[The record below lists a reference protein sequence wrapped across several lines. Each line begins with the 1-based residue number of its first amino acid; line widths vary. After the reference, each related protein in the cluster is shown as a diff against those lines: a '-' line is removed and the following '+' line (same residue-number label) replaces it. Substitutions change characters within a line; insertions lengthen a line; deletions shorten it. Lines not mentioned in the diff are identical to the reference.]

1 MKNAWQ
7 RLKEAWENLPRST
20 KILLAALLLVGNV
33 ALWYVGL
40 YLPAQ
45 VAEAPAPA
53 PSTQVIEAPP
63 IPPLSSAE
71 GAKPEAQAPAQGEAQ
86 TPSPAAKEAQA
97 PPPAPVARAEP
108 PPPNPFIPL
117 VVEAPPPPP
126 APLPRPAPVPEGPPV
141 RVRIPTPAPQAAPAT
156 RPIPGTS
163 GALPAPKVL
172 SPALAAP
179 LPEAKERPPEVAVPT
194 ALVEAPLAP
203 LPGPEEEGRTA
214 TSAPAKEAP
223 APAPASPLS
232 RLVAEKGLRLSGTL
246 LGPVSVAILES
257 KEGYL
262 VVPAGS
268 PIPGTEAVVR
278 RVEEGSVTLALKEET
293 LNLSLVQDG
302 GDP

>member
-7 RLKEAWENLPRST
+7 RLKEAWANLPRST
-20 KILLAALLLVGNV
+20 KLLLAALLLVGGV

-45 VAEAPAPA
+45 VAEAPTPA

-63 IPPLSSAE
+63 IPPLASQE
-71 GAKPEAQAPAQGEAQ
+71 EAKPQAEAPAQE
-86 TPSPAAKEAQA
+86 EAQA

-108 PPPNPFIPL
+108 PPPNPFVPL
-117 VVEAPPPPP
+117 VVETPPPPP
-126 APLPRPAPVPEGPPV
+126 ASASRPTPVPEGPAV
-141 RVRIPTPAPQAAPAT
+141 RVQTPAPAPQAAPAT
-156 RPIPGTS
+156 QPIPGTS
-163 GALPAPKVL
+163 GALPAPKIL

-179 LPEAKERPPEVAVPT
+179 LPQARETPPKVAVPT
-194 ALVEAPLAP
+194 ALVEAPL
-203 LPGPEEEGRTA
+203 PGPEEKGAEK
-214 TSAPAKEAP
+214 APT
-223 APAPASPLS
+223 PASPLE

-293 LNLSLVQDG
+293 LNLSLVQAG
-302 GDP
+302 GGQ

>member
-7 RLKEAWENLPRST
+7 RLKEAWANLPRST
-20 KILLAALLLVGNV
+20 KLLLAALLLVGGV

-45 VAEAPAPA
+45 VAEAPTPA

-63 IPPLSSAE
+63 IPPLASQE
-71 GAKPEAQAPAQGEAQ
+71 EAKPQAEAPAQEEAQAPASSQE
-86 TPSPAAKEAQA
+86 EAQA

-108 PPPNPFIPL
+108 PPPNPFVPL
-117 VVEAPPPPP
+117 VVETPPPPP
-126 APLPRPAPVPEGPPV
+126 APASRPTPVPEGPAV
-141 RVRIPTPAPQAAPAT
+141 RVQTPAQAPQAAPAT

-163 GALPAPKVL
+163 GALPAPKIL
-172 SPALAAP
+172 SPALSAP
-179 LPEAKERPPEVAVPT
+179 LPQARETPPRVAVPT
-194 ALVEAPLAP
+194 ALVEAPL
-203 LPGPEEEGRTA
+203 PGPEEKGAEK
-214 TSAPAKEAP
+214 APT
-223 APAPASPLS
+223 PASPLE

-278 RVEEGSVTLALKEET
+278 QVEEGSVTLALKEET
-293 LNLSLVQDG
+293 LNLSLVQAG
-302 GDP
+302 GGQ

>member
-7 RLKEAWENLPRST
+7 RLKEAWANLPRST
-20 KILLAALLLVGNV
+20 KLLLAALLLVGGV

-45 VAEAPAPA
+45 VAEPPTPA

-63 IPPLSSAE
+63 IPPLASQE
-71 GAKPEAQAPAQGEAQ
+71 EAKPQAEAPAQEEAQAPASSQE
-86 TPSPAAKEAQA
+86 EAQA

-108 PPPNPFIPL
+108 PPPNPFVPL
-117 VVEAPPPPP
+117 VVETPPPPP
-126 APLPRPAPVPEGPPV
+126 ASASRPTPVPEGPAV
-141 RVRIPTPAPQAAPAT
+141 RVQTPAQAPQAAPAT

-163 GALPAPKVL
+163 GALPAPKIL
-172 SPALAAP
+172 SPALSAP
-179 LPEAKERPPEVAVPT
+179 LPQARETPPRVAVPT
-194 ALVEAPLAP
+194 ALVEAPL
-203 LPGPEEEGRTA
+203 PGPEEKGAEK
-214 TSAPAKEAP
+214 APT
-223 APAPASPLS
+223 PASPLE

-278 RVEEGSVTLALKEET
+278 QVEEGSVTLALKEET
-293 LNLSLVQDG
+293 LNLSLVQAG
-302 GDP
+302 GGQ

>member
-7 RLKEAWENLPRST
+7 RLKEAWANLPRST
-20 KILLAALLLVGNV
+20 KLLLAALLLVGGV

-45 VAEAPAPA
+45 VAEAPTPA

-63 IPPLSSAE
+63 IPPLASQE
-71 GAKPEAQAPAQGEAQ
+71 EAKPQAEAPAQEEAQAPASSQE
-86 TPSPAAKEAQA
+86 EAQA

-108 PPPNPFIPL
+108 PPPNPFVPL
-117 VVEAPPPPP
+117 VVETPPPPP
-126 APLPRPAPVPEGPPV
+126 ASASRPTPVPEGPAV
-141 RVRIPTPAPQAAPAT
+141 RVQPPAQAPQAAPAT

-163 GALPAPKVL
+163 GALPAPKIL
-172 SPALAAP
+172 SPALSAP
-179 LPEAKERPPEVAVPT
+179 LPQARETPPRVAVPT
-194 ALVEAPLAP
+194 ALVEAPL
-203 LPGPEEEGRTA
+203 PGPEEKGAEK
-214 TSAPAKEAP
+214 APT
-223 APAPASPLS
+223 PASPLE

-278 RVEEGSVTLALKEET
+278 QVEEGSVTLALKEET
-293 LNLSLVQDG
+293 LNLSLVQAG
-302 GDP
+302 GGQ

>member
-7 RLKEAWENLPRST
+7 RLKEAWANLPRST
-20 KILLAALLLVGNV
+20 KLLLAALLLVGGV

-45 VAEAPAPA
+45 VAEAPSPV

-63 IPPLSSAE
+63 IPPLASQE
-71 GAKPEAQAPAQGEAQ
+71 EAKPQAEAPAQEEDQAPASSQE
-86 TPSPAAKEAQA
+86 EAQA

-108 PPPNPFIPL
+108 PPPNPFVPL
-117 VVEAPPPPP
+117 VVETPPPPP
-126 APLPRPAPVPEGPPV
+126 ASASRPAPVPEGPAV
-141 RVRIPTPAPQAAPAT
+141 RVQTPAPAPQAAPAT
-156 RPIPGTS
+156 QPIPGTS
-163 GALPAPKVL
+163 GALPAPKIL
-172 SPALAAP
+172 SPALSAP
-179 LPEAKERPPEVAVPT
+179 LPQARETPPKVAVPT
-194 ALVEAPLAP
+194 ALVEAPL
-203 LPGPEEEGRTA
+203 PGPEEKGAEK
-214 TSAPAKEAP
+214 APT
-223 APAPASPLS
+223 PASPLE

-278 RVEEGSVTLALKEET
+278 QVEEGSVTLALKEET
-293 LNLSLVQDG
+293 LNLSLVQAG
-302 GDP
+302 GGQ

>member
-7 RLKEAWENLPRST
+7 RLKEAWANLPRST
-20 KILLAALLLVGNV
+20 KLLLAALLLVGGV

-45 VAEAPAPA
+45 VAEAPTPA

-63 IPPLSSAE
+63 IPPLASQE
-71 GAKPEAQAPAQGEAQ
+71 EAKPQAEAPAQEEAQAPASSQE
-86 TPSPAAKEAQA
+86 EAQA
-97 PPPAPVARAEP
+97 PPPAPRAPGRP
-108 PPPNPFIPL
+108 PPPNPFVPL
-117 VVEAPPPPP
+117 VVETPPPPP
-126 APLPRPAPVPEGPPV
+126 ASASRPTPVPEGPAV
-141 RVRIPTPAPQAAPAT
+141 RVQTPAQAPQAAPAT

-163 GALPAPKVL
+163 GALPAPKIL
-172 SPALAAP
+172 SPALSAP
-179 LPEAKERPPEVAVPT
+179 LPQARETPPRVAVPT
-194 ALVEAPLAP
+194 ALVEAPL
-203 LPGPEEEGRTA
+203 PGPEEKGAEK
-214 TSAPAKEAP
+214 APT
-223 APAPASPLS
+223 PASPLE

-278 RVEEGSVTLALKEET
+278 QVEEGSVTLALKEET
-293 LNLSLVQDG
+293 LNLSLVQAG
-302 GDP
+302 GGQ

>member
-7 RLKEAWENLPRST
+7 RLKEAWANLPRST
-20 KILLAALLLVGNV
+20 KLLLAALLLVGGV

-45 VAEAPAPA
+45 VAEAPTPA

-63 IPPLSSAE
+63 IPPPPSQE
-71 GAKPEAQAPAQGEAQ
+71 EAKPQAEAPAQEEAQAPASSQE
-86 TPSPAAKEAQA
+86 EAQA

-108 PPPNPFIPL
+108 PPPNPFVPL
-117 VVEAPPPPP
+117 VVETPPPPP
-126 APLPRPAPVPEGPPV
+126 ASASRPTPVPEGPAV
-141 RVRIPTPAPQAAPAT
+141 RVQTPAQAPQAAPAT

-163 GALPAPKVL
+163 GALPAPKIL
-172 SPALAAP
+172 SPALSAP
-179 LPEAKERPPEVAVPT
+179 LPQARETPPRVAVPT
-194 ALVEAPLAP
+194 ALVEAPL
-203 LPGPEEEGRTA
+203 PGPEEKGAEK
-214 TSAPAKEAP
+214 APT
-223 APAPASPLS
+223 PASPLE

-278 RVEEGSVTLALKEET
+278 QVEEGSVTLALKEET
-293 LNLSLVQDG
+293 LNLSLVQAG
-302 GDP
+302 GGQ

>member
-7 RLKEAWENLPRST
+7 RLKEAWANLPRST
-20 KILLAALLLVGNV
+20 KLLLAALLLVGGV

-45 VAEAPAPA
+45 VAEAPTPA

-63 IPPLSSAE
+63 IPPLASQE
-71 GAKPEAQAPAQGEAQ
+71 EAKPQAEAPAQEEAQAPASSQE
-86 TPSPAAKEAQA
+86 EAQA

-108 PPPNPFIPL
+108 PPPNPFVPL
-117 VVEAPPPPP
+117 VVDTPPPPP
-126 APLPRPAPVPEGPPV
+126 ASASRPTPVPEGPAV
-141 RVRIPTPAPQAAPAT
+141 RVQTPAQAPQAAPAT

-163 GALPAPKVL
+163 GALPAPKIL
-172 SPALAAP
+172 SPALSAP
-179 LPEAKERPPEVAVPT
+179 LPQARETPPRVAVPT
-194 ALVEAPLAP
+194 ALVEAPL
-203 LPGPEEEGRTA
+203 PGPEEKGAEK
-214 TSAPAKEAP
+214 APT
-223 APAPASPLS
+223 PASPLE

-278 RVEEGSVTLALKEET
+278 QVEEGSVTLALKEET
-293 LNLSLVQDG
+293 LNLSLVQAG
-302 GDP
+302 GGQ

>member
-7 RLKEAWENLPRST
+7 RLKEAWANLPRST
-20 KILLAALLLVGNV
+20 KLLLAALLLVGGV

-45 VAEAPAPA
+45 VAEAPTPA

-63 IPPLSSAE
+63 IPPLASQE
-71 GAKPEAQAPAQGEAQ
+71 EAKPQAEAPAQEEAQAPASSQE
-86 TPSPAAKEAQA
+86 EAQA

-108 PPPNPFIPL
+108 PPPNPFVPL
-117 VVEAPPPPP
+117 VVETPPPPP
-126 APLPRPAPVPEGPPV
+126 ASASRPTPLPEGPTVPGQT
-141 RVRIPTPAPQAAPAT
+141 PAPAPQAAPAT

-163 GALPAPKVL
+163 GALPAPKIL
-172 SPALAAP
+172 SPALSAP
-179 LPEAKERPPEVAVPT
+179 LPQARETPPRVAVPT
-194 ALVEAPLAP
+194 ALVEAPL
-203 LPGPEEEGRTA
+203 PGPEEKGAEK
-214 TSAPAKEAP
+214 APT
-223 APAPASPLS
+223 PASPLE

-278 RVEEGSVTLALKEET
+278 QVEEGSVTLALKEET
-293 LNLSLVQDG
+293 LNLSLVQAG
-302 GDP
+302 GGQ

>member
-7 RLKEAWENLPRST
+7 RLKEAWANLPRST
-20 KILLAALLLVGNV
+20 KLLLAALLLVGGV

-45 VAEAPAPA
+45 VAEAPTPA

-63 IPPLSSAE
+63 IPPLAPPE
-71 GAKPEAQAPAQGEAQ
+71 EAQPQAEAPAQ
-86 TPSPAAKEAQA
+86 KEAQA

-108 PPPNPFIPL
+108 PPPNPFVPL
-117 VVEAPPPPP
+117 VVETPPPPP
-126 APLPRPAPVPEGPPV
+126 ASASRPTPVPEGPAV
-141 RVRIPTPAPQAAPAT
+141 RVQTPAQAPQAAPAT

-163 GALPAPKVL
+163 GALPAPKIL
-172 SPALAAP
+172 SPALSAP
-179 LPEAKERPPEVAVPT
+179 LPQARETPPRVAVPT
-194 ALVEAPLAP
+194 ALVEAPL
-203 LPGPEEEGRTA
+203 PGPEEKGAEK
-214 TSAPAKEAP
+214 APT
-223 APAPASPLS
+223 PASPLE

-278 RVEEGSVTLALKEET
+278 QVEEGSVTLALKEET
-293 LNLSLVQDG
+293 LNLSLVQAG
-302 GDP
+302 GGQ

>member
-7 RLKEAWENLPRST
+7 RLKEAWANLPRST
-20 KILLAALLLVGNV
+20 KLLLAALLLVGGV

-45 VAEAPAPA
+45 VAEAPTPA

-63 IPPLSSAE
+63 IPPLASQE
-71 GAKPEAQAPAQGEAQ
+71 EAKPQAEAPAQEEAQAPASSQEEA
-86 TPSPAAKEAQA
+86 PAPPPAPPPPAP

-108 PPPNPFIPL
+108 PPPNPFVPL
-117 VVEAPPPPP
+117 VVETPPPPP
-126 APLPRPAPVPEGPPV
+126 ASASRPTPVPEGPAV
-141 RVRIPTPAPQAAPAT
+141 RVQTPAQAPQAAPAT

-163 GALPAPKVL
+163 GALPAPKIL
-172 SPALAAP
+172 SPALSAP
-179 LPEAKERPPEVAVPT
+179 LPQARETPPRVAVPT
-194 ALVEAPLAP
+194 ALVEAPL
-203 LPGPEEEGRTA
+203 PGPEEKGAEK
-214 TSAPAKEAP
+214 APT
-223 APAPASPLS
+223 PASPLE

-278 RVEEGSVTLALKEET
+278 QVEEGSVTLALKEET
-293 LNLSLVQDG
+293 LNLSLVQAG
-302 GDP
+302 GGQ

>member
-7 RLKEAWENLPRST
+7 RLKEAWANLPRST
-20 KILLAALLLVGNV
+20 KLLLAALLLVGGV

-45 VAEAPAPA
+45 VAEAPTPA

-63 IPPLSSAE
+63 IPPLASQEEAKAQAE
-71 GAKPEAQAPAQGEAQ
+71 APAQEEAQAPASSQE
-86 TPSPAAKEAQA
+86 EAQA

-108 PPPNPFIPL
+108 PPPNPFVPL
-117 VVEAPPPPP
+117 VVETPPPPP
-126 APLPRPAPVPEGPPV
+126 ASASRPTPVPEGPAV
-141 RVRIPTPAPQAAPAT
+141 RVQTPAQAPQAAPAT

-163 GALPAPKVL
+163 GALPAPKIL
-172 SPALAAP
+172 SPALSAP
-179 LPEAKERPPEVAVPT
+179 LPQARETPPRVAVPT
-194 ALVEAPLAP
+194 ALVEAPL
-203 LPGPEEEGRTA
+203 PGPEEKGAEK
-214 TSAPAKEAP
+214 APT
-223 APAPASPLS
+223 PASPLE

-278 RVEEGSVTLALKEET
+278 QVEEGSVTLALKEET
-293 LNLSLVQDG
+293 LNLSLVQAG
-302 GDP
+302 GGQ

>member
-7 RLKEAWENLPRST
+7 RLKEAWANLPRST
-20 KILLAALLLVGNV
+20 KLLLAALLLVGGV

-45 VAEAPAPA
+45 VAEAPTPA

-63 IPPLSSAE
+63 IPPLASQE
-71 GAKPEAQAPAQGEAQ
+71 EAKPQAEAPAQEEAQAPASSQE
-86 TPSPAAKEAQA
+86 EAQA

-108 PPPNPFIPL
+108 PPPNPFVPL
-117 VVEAPPPPP
+117 VVETPPPPP
-126 APLPRPAPVPEGPPV
+126 ASASRPTPVPEGPAV
-141 RVRIPTPAPQAAPAT
+141 RVQTPAQAPQAPPAT

-163 GALPAPKVL
+163 GALPAPKIL
-172 SPALAAP
+172 SPALSAP
-179 LPEAKERPPEVAVPT
+179 LPQARETPPRVAVPT
-194 ALVEAPLAP
+194 ALVEAPL
-203 LPGPEEEGRTA
+203 PGPEEKGAEK
-214 TSAPAKEAP
+214 APT
-223 APAPASPLS
+223 PASPLE

-278 RVEEGSVTLALKEET
+278 QVEEGSVTLALKEET
-293 LNLSLVQDG
+293 LNLSLVQAG
-302 GDP
+302 GGQ

>member
-7 RLKEAWENLPRST
+7 RLKEAWANLPRST
-20 KILLAALLLVGNV
+20 KLLLAALLLVGGV

-45 VAEAPAPA
+45 VAEAPTPA

-63 IPPLSSAE
+63 IPPLASQE
-71 GAKPEAQAPAQGEAQ
+71 EAKPQAEAPAQEEAQAPASSQE
-86 TPSPAAKEAQA
+86 EAQA

-108 PPPNPFIPL
+108 PPPNPFVPL
-117 VVEAPPPPP
+117 VVETPPPPP
-126 APLPRPAPVPEGPPV
+126 ASASRPTPVPEGPAV
-141 RVRIPTPAPQAAPAT
+141 RVQTPAQAPQAAPAAP
-156 RPIPGTS
+156 PIPASS
-163 GALPAPKVL
+163 GALPAPKIL
-172 SPALAAP
+172 SPALSAP
-179 LPEAKERPPEVAVPT
+179 LPQARETPPRVAVPT
-194 ALVEAPLAP
+194 ALVEAPL
-203 LPGPEEEGRTA
+203 PGPEEKGAEK
-214 TSAPAKEAP
+214 APT
-223 APAPASPLS
+223 PASPLE

-278 RVEEGSVTLALKEET
+278 QVEEGSVTLALKEET
-293 LNLSLVQDG
+293 LNLSLVQAG
-302 GDP
+302 GGQ

>member
-7 RLKEAWENLPRST
+7 RLKEAWANLPRST
-20 KILLAALLLVGNV
+20 KLLLAALLLVGGV

-45 VAEAPAPA
+45 VAEAPTPA

-63 IPPLSSAE
+63 IPPLASQE
-71 GAKPEAQAPAQGEAQ
+71 EAKPQAEAPAQEEAQAPASSQE
-86 TPSPAAKEAQA
+86 EAQA

-108 PPPNPFIPL
+108 PPPNPFVPL
-117 VVEAPPPPP
+117 VVETPPPPP
-126 APLPRPAPVPEGPPV
+126 ASASRPTPVPEGPAV
-141 RVRIPTPAPQAAPAT
+141 RVQTPAQAPQAAPAT

-163 GALPAPKVL
+163 GALPAPKIL
-172 SPALAAP
+172 SPALSAP
-179 LPEAKERPPEVAVPT
+179 LPQARETPPRVAVPT
-194 ALVEAPLAP
+194 ALVEAPL
-203 LPGPEEEGRTA
+203 PGPEEKGGEK
-214 TSAPAKEAP
+214 APP
-223 APAPASPLS
+223 PASPLG
-232 RLVAEKGLRLSGTL
+232 RRVAEKGLRLSGTL

-278 RVEEGSVTLALKEET
+278 QVEEGSVTLALKEET
-293 LNLSLVQDG
+293 LNLSLVQAG
-302 GDP
+302 GGQ

>member
-7 RLKEAWENLPRST
+7 RLKEAWANLPRST
-20 KILLAALLLVGNV
+20 KLLLAALLLVGGV

-45 VAEAPAPA
+45 VAEAPTPA

-63 IPPLSSAE
+63 IPPLASQE
-71 GAKPEAQAPAQGEAQ
+71 EAKPPARTPAPSEAREPASSQEAG
-86 TPSPAAKEAQA
+86 PG

-108 PPPNPFIPL
+108 PPPNPFVPL
-117 VVEAPPPPP
+117 VVETPPPPP
-126 APLPRPAPVPEGPPV
+126 ASASRPTPVPEGPAV
-141 RVRIPTPAPQAAPAT
+141 RVQTPAQAPQAAPAT

-163 GALPAPKVL
+163 GALPAPKIL
-172 SPALAAP
+172 SPALSAP
-179 LPEAKERPPEVAVPT
+179 LPQARETPPRVAVPT
-194 ALVEAPLAP
+194 ALVEAPL
-203 LPGPEEEGRTA
+203 PGPEEKGAEK
-214 TSAPAKEAP
+214 APT
-223 APAPASPLS
+223 PASPLE

-278 RVEEGSVTLALKEET
+278 QVEEGSVTLALKEET
-293 LNLSLVQDG
+293 LNLSLVQAG
-302 GDP
+302 GGQ

>member
-7 RLKEAWENLPRST
+7 RLKEAWANLPRST
-20 KILLAALLLVGNV
+20 KLLLAALLLVGGV

-45 VAEAPAPA
+45 VAEAPTPA

-63 IPPLSSAE
+63 IPPLAFQE
-71 GAKPEAQAPAQGEAQ
+71 EAKPQAEAPAQEEDQAPASSQE
-86 TPSPAAKEAQA
+86 EAQA

-108 PPPNPFIPL
+108 PPPNPFVPL
-117 VVEAPPPPP
+117 VVETPPPPP
-126 APLPRPAPVPEGPPV
+126 ASASRPTPVPEGPAV
-141 RVRIPTPAPQAAPAT
+141 RVQTPAPAPQAAPAT
-156 RPIPGTS
+156 QPIPGTS
-163 GALPAPKVL
+163 GALPAPKIL
-172 SPALAAP
+172 SPALSAP
-179 LPEAKERPPEVAVPT
+179 LPQARETPPKVAVPT
-194 ALVEAPLAP
+194 ALVEAPL
-203 LPGPEEEGRTA
+203 PGPEEKGAEK
-214 TSAPAKEAP
+214 APT
-223 APAPASPLS
+223 PASPLE

-278 RVEEGSVTLALKEET
+278 QVEEGSVTLALKEET
-293 LNLSLVQDG
+293 LNLSLVQAG
-302 GDP
+302 GGQ

>member
-7 RLKEAWENLPRST
+7 RLKEAWANLPRST
-20 KILLAALLLVGNV
+20 KLLLAALLLVGGV

-45 VAEAPAPA
+45 VAEAPTPA

-63 IPPLSSAE
+63 IPPLASQEEVKSLAVT
-71 GAKPEAQAPAQGEAQ
+71 PPREATPAPAGTQEAA
-86 TPSPAAKEAQA
+86 PA

-108 PPPNPFIPL
+108 PPPNPFVPL
-117 VVEAPPPPP
+117 VVETPPPPP
-126 APLPRPAPVPEGPPV
+126 ASASRPTPVPEGPAV
-141 RVRIPTPAPQAAPAT
+141 RVQTPAQAPQAAPAT

-163 GALPAPKVL
+163 GALPAPKIL
-172 SPALAAP
+172 SPALSAP
-179 LPEAKERPPEVAVPT
+179 LPQARETPPRVAVPT
-194 ALVEAPLAP
+194 ALVEAPL
-203 LPGPEEEGRTA
+203 PGPEEKGAEK
-214 TSAPAKEAP
+214 APT
-223 APAPASPLS
+223 PASPLE

-278 RVEEGSVTLALKEET
+278 QVEEGSVTLALKEET
-293 LNLSLVQDG
+293 LNLSLVQAG
-302 GDP
+302 GGQ

>member
-7 RLKEAWENLPRST
+7 RLKEAWANLPRST
-20 KILLAALLLVGNV
+20 KLLLAALLLVGGV

-45 VAEAPAPA
+45 VAETPTPV

-63 IPPLSSAE
+63 IPPLASQE
-71 GAKPEAQAPAQGEAQ
+71 EAKPQAEAPAQEEAQAPASSQE
-86 TPSPAAKEAQA
+86 EAQA

-108 PPPNPFIPL
+108 PPPNPFVPL
-117 VVEAPPPPP
+117 VVETPPPPP
-126 APLPRPAPVPEGPPV
+126 ASASSASRPAPVPEGPAV
-141 RVRIPTPAPQAAPAT
+141 RVQTPAPAPQAAPAT
-156 RPIPGTS
+156 QPIPGTS
-163 GALPAPKVL
+163 GALPAPKIL
-172 SPALAAP
+172 SPALSAP
-179 LPEAKERPPEVAVPT
+179 LPQARETPPKVAVPT
-194 ALVEAPLAP
+194 ALVEAPL
-203 LPGPEEEGRTA
+203 PGPEEKGAEK
-214 TSAPAKEAP
+214 APT
-223 APAPASPLS
+223 PASPLE

-278 RVEEGSVTLALKEET
+278 QVEEGSVTLALKEET
-293 LNLSLVQDG
+293 LNLSLVQAG
-302 GDP
+302 GGQ

>member
-7 RLKEAWENLPRST
+7 RLKEAWANLPRST
-20 KILLAALLLVGNV
+20 KLLLAALLLVGGV

-45 VAEAPAPA
+45 VAEAPTPA

-63 IPPLSSAE
+63 IPPLASQE
-71 GAKPEAQAPAQGEAQ
+71 VAKPQSEAPAQEEARA
-86 TPSPAAKEAQA
+86 PASSQEEAQA

-108 PPPNPFIPL
+108 PPPNPFVPL
-117 VVEAPPPPP
+117 VVETPPPPP
-126 APLPRPAPVPEGPPV
+126 ASASRPTPVPEGPAV
-141 RVRIPTPAPQAAPAT
+141 RVQTPAQAPQAAPAT

-163 GALPAPKVL
+163 GALPAPKIL
-172 SPALAAP
+172 SPALSAP
-179 LPEAKERPPEVAVPT
+179 LPQARETPPRVAVPT
-194 ALVEAPLAP
+194 ALVEAPL
-203 LPGPEEEGRTA
+203 PGPEEKGAEK
-214 TSAPAKEAP
+214 APT
-223 APAPASPLS
+223 PASPLE

-278 RVEEGSVTLALKEET
+278 QVEEGSVTLALKEET
-293 LNLSLVQDG
+293 LNLSLVQAG
-302 GDP
+302 GGQ

>member
-7 RLKEAWENLPRST
+7 RLKEAWANLPRST
-20 KILLAALLLVGNV
+20 KLLLAALLLVGGV

-45 VAEAPAPA
+45 VAEAPTPA
-53 PSTQVIEAPP
+53 PSPQVIEAPP
-63 IPPLSSAE
+63 IPPLASQE
-71 GAKPEAQAPAQGEAQ
+71 EAKPQAEAPAQEEAQAPASSQE
-86 TPSPAAKEAQA
+86 EAQA

-108 PPPNPFIPL
+108 PPPNPFVPL
-117 VVEAPPPPP
+117 VVETPPPPP
-126 APLPRPAPVPEGPPV
+126 ASASRPTPVPEGPAV
-141 RVRIPTPAPQAAPAT
+141 RVQTPAQAPQAAPAT

-163 GALPAPKVL
+163 GALPAPKIL
-172 SPALAAP
+172 SPALSAP
-179 LPEAKERPPEVAVPT
+179 LPQARETPPRVAVPT
-194 ALVEAPLAP
+194 ALVEAPL
-203 LPGPEEEGRTA
+203 PGPEEKGAEK
-214 TSAPAKEAP
+214 APT
-223 APAPASPLS
+223 PASPLE

-278 RVEEGSVTLALKEET
+278 QVEEGSVTLALKEET
-293 LNLSLVQDG
+293 LNLSLVQAG
-302 GDP
+302 GGQ

>member
-7 RLKEAWENLPRST
+7 RLKEAWANLPRST
-20 KILLAALLLVGNV
+20 KLLLAALLLVGGV

-45 VAEAPAPA
+45 VAEAPTPA

-63 IPPLSSAE
+63 IPPLASQE
-71 GAKPEAQAPAQGEAQ
+71 EAKPQAEAPAQEEAQAPASSQE
-86 TPSPAAKEAQA
+86 EAQA

-108 PPPNPFIPL
+108 PPPNPFVPL
-117 VVEAPPPPP
+117 VVETPPPPP
-126 APLPRPAPVPEGPPV
+126 ASASRPTPVPEGPAV
-141 RVRIPTPAPQAAPAT
+141 RLQTPAQAPQAAPAT

-163 GALPAPKVL
+163 GALPAPKIL
-172 SPALAAP
+172 SPALSAP
-179 LPEAKERPPEVAVPT
+179 LPQARETPPRVAVPT
-194 ALVEAPLAP
+194 ALVEAPL
-203 LPGPEEEGRTA
+203 PGPEEKGAEK
-214 TSAPAKEAP
+214 APT
-223 APAPASPLS
+223 PASPLE

-278 RVEEGSVTLALKEET
+278 QVEEGSVTLALKEET
-293 LNLSLVQDG
+293 LNLSLVQAG
-302 GDP
+302 GGQ

>member
-7 RLKEAWENLPRST
+7 RLKEAWANLPRST
-20 KILLAALLLVGNV
+20 KLLLAALLLVGGV

-45 VAEAPAPA
+45 VAEAPTPA

-63 IPPLSSAE
+63 IPPLASQE
-71 GAKPEAQAPAQGEAQ
+71 EAKPQAEAPAQEEAQAPASSQE
-86 TPSPAAKEAQA
+86 EAQA

-108 PPPNPFIPL
+108 PPPNPFVPL
-117 VVEAPPPPP
+117 VVETPPPPP
-126 APLPRPAPVPEGPPV
+126 ASASRPTPVPEGPAV
-141 RVRIPTPAPQAAPAT
+141 RVQTPPQAPQAAPAT

-163 GALPAPKVL
+163 GALPAPKIL
-172 SPALAAP
+172 SPALSAP
-179 LPEAKERPPEVAVPT
+179 LPQARETPPRVAVPT
-194 ALVEAPLAP
+194 ALVEAPL
-203 LPGPEEEGRTA
+203 PGPEEKGAEK
-214 TSAPAKEAP
+214 APT
-223 APAPASPLS
+223 PASPLE

-278 RVEEGSVTLALKEET
+278 QVEEGSVTLALKEET
-293 LNLSLVQDG
+293 LNLSLVQAG
-302 GDP
+302 GGQ

>member
-7 RLKEAWENLPRST
+7 RLKEAWANLPRST
-20 KILLAALLLVGNV
+20 KLLLAALLLVGGV

-45 VAEAPAPA
+45 VAEAPTPA

-63 IPPLSSAE
+63 IPPLASQE
-71 GAKPEAQAPAQGEAQ
+71 EAKPQAEAPAQEEAQAPASSQE
-86 TPSPAAKEAQA
+86 EAQA

-108 PPPNPFIPL
+108 PPPNPFVPL
-117 VVEAPPPPP
+117 VVETPPPPP
-126 APLPRPAPVPEGPPV
+126 ASASRPTPVPEGPAF
-141 RVRIPTPAPQAAPAT
+141 RVRTRAQGPEAAAAR
-156 RPIPGTS
+156 RPVPGTCGS
-163 GALPAPKVL
+163 LPAPKIL
-172 SPALAAP
+172 SPALSAP
-179 LPEAKERPPEVAVPT
+179 LPQARETPPRVAVPT
-194 ALVEAPLAP
+194 ALVEAPL
-203 LPGPEEEGRTA
+203 PGPEEKGAEK
-214 TSAPAKEAP
+214 APT
-223 APAPASPLS
+223 PASPLE

-278 RVEEGSVTLALKEET
+278 QVEEGSVTLALKEET
-293 LNLSLVQDG
+293 LNLSLVQAG
-302 GDP
+302 GGQ

>member
-45 VAEAPAPA
+45 VTEAPTPA

-63 IPPLSSAE
+63 IPPLAPQE
-71 GAKPEAQAPAQGEAQ
+71 EAKPQAEAPAQGEGQAP
-86 TPSPAAKEAQA
+86 TSPQEEAQA

-108 PPPNPFIPL
+108 PPPNPFVPL
-117 VVEAPPPPP
+117 VVETPPPPP
-126 APLPRPAPVPEGPPV
+126 APASRPAPVPEGPPV
-141 RVRIPTPAPQAAPAT
+141 RVQPPAPAPRAAPAT

-179 LPEAKERPPEVAVPT
+179 LPEPKETPPKVALPT
-194 ALVEAPLAP
+194 ALVEAPL
-203 LPGPEEEGRTA
+203 PGPEERGAEEPPT
-214 TSAPAKEAP
+214 
-223 APAPASPLS
+223 PASPLE

-262 VVPAGS
+262 VVPVGS

-278 RVEEGSVTLALKEET
+278 QVEEGSVTLALKEET
-293 LNLSLVQDG
+293 LNLSLVQAG
-302 GDP
+302 GGQ

>member
-7 RLKEAWENLPRST
+7 RLKEAWANLPRST
-20 KILLAALLLVGNV
+20 KLLLAALLLVGGV

-45 VAEAPAPA
+45 VAEAPTPA

-63 IPPLSSAE
+63 IPPLASQE
-71 GAKPEAQAPAQGEAQ
+71 EAKPQAEAPAQEEAQAPASSQE
-86 TPSPAAKEAQA
+86 EAQA

-108 PPPNPFIPL
+108 PPPNPFVPL
-117 VVEAPPPPP
+117 VVETPPPPP
-126 APLPRPAPVPEGPPV
+126 AAASRPPPVPEGPAV
-141 RVRIPTPAPQAAPAT
+141 RVQTPAQAPQAAPAT

-163 GALPAPKVL
+163 GALPAPKIL
-172 SPALAAP
+172 SPALSAP
-179 LPEAKERPPEVAVPT
+179 LPQARETPPRVAVPT
-194 ALVEAPLAP
+194 ALVEAPL
-203 LPGPEEEGRTA
+203 PGPEEKGAEK
-214 TSAPAKEAP
+214 APT
-223 APAPASPLS
+223 PASPLE

-278 RVEEGSVTLALKEET
+278 QVEEGSVTLALKEET
-293 LNLSLVQDG
+293 LNLSLVQAG
-302 GDP
+302 GGQ

>member
-7 RLKEAWENLPRST
+7 RLKEAWANLPRST
-20 KILLAALLLVGNV
+20 KILLAALLLVGGV

-45 VAEAPAPA
+45 VAEAPTPA

-63 IPPLSSAE
+63 IPPLASQE
-71 GAKPEAQAPAQGEAQ
+71 EAKPPAEAPAQEEAQAPASSQE
-86 TPSPAAKEAQA
+86 EAQA

-108 PPPNPFIPL
+108 PPPNPFVPL
-117 VVEAPPPPP
+117 VVETPPPPP
-126 APLPRPAPVPEGPPV
+126 ASASRPTPVPEGPAV
-141 RVRIPTPAPQAAPAT
+141 RVQTPAQAPQAAPAT

-172 SPALAAP
+172 SPALSAP
-179 LPEAKERPPEVAVPT
+179 LPQARETPPKVAVPT
-194 ALVEAPLAP
+194 ALVEAPL
-203 LPGPEEEGRTA
+203 PGPEEKGAEK
-214 TSAPAKEAP
+214 APT
-223 APAPASPLS
+223 PASPLE

-262 VVPAGS
+262 VVPVGS

-278 RVEEGSVTLALKEET
+278 QVEEGSVTLALKEET
-293 LNLSLVQDG
+293 LSLSLVQAG
-302 GDP
+302 GGQ

>member
-7 RLKEAWENLPRST
+7 RLKEAWANLPRST
-20 KILLAALLLVGNV
+20 KLLLAALLLVGGV

-45 VAEAPAPA
+45 VAEAPTPA

-63 IPPLSSAE
+63 IPPLASQE
-71 GAKPEAQAPAQGEAQ
+71 EAKPQAEAPAQEEAQAPASSQE
-86 TPSPAAKEAQA
+86 EAQA

-108 PPPNPFIPL
+108 PPPNPFVPL
-117 VVEAPPPPP
+117 VVETPPPPP
-126 APLPRPAPVPEGPPV
+126 ASASRPTPVPEGPAV
-141 RVRIPTPAPQAAPAT
+141 RVQTPAQPPQAAPAT

-163 GALPAPKVL
+163 GALPAPKIL
-172 SPALAAP
+172 SPALSAP
-179 LPEAKERPPEVAVPT
+179 LPQARETPPRVAVPT
-194 ALVEAPLAP
+194 ALVEAPL
-203 LPGPEEEGRTA
+203 PGPEEKGAEK
-214 TSAPAKEAP
+214 APT
-223 APAPASPLS
+223 PASPLE

-278 RVEEGSVTLALKEET
+278 QVEEGSVTLALKEET
-293 LNLSLVQDG
+293 LNLSLVQAG
-302 GDP
+302 GGQ

>member
-7 RLKEAWENLPRST
+7 RLKEAWANLPRST
-20 KILLAALLLVGNV
+20 KLLLAALLLVGGV

-45 VAEAPAPA
+45 VAEAPTPA

-63 IPPLSSAE
+63 IPPLASQE
-71 GAKPEAQAPAQGEAQ
+71 EAKPQAEAPAQEEAQAPASSQE
-86 TPSPAAKEAQA
+86 EAQA

-108 PPPNPFIPL
+108 PPPNPFVPL
-117 VVEAPPPPP
+117 VVETPPPPP
-126 APLPRPAPVPEGPPV
+126 ASASRPTPVPEGPAV
-141 RVRIPTPAPQAAPAT
+141 RVQTPAPAPQAAPAT

-163 GALPAPKVL
+163 GALPAPKIL
-172 SPALAAP
+172 SPALSAP
-179 LPEAKERPPEVAVPT
+179 LPQARETPPRVAVPT
-194 ALVEAPLAP
+194 ALVEAPL
-203 LPGPEEEGRTA
+203 PGPEEKGAEK
-214 TSAPAKEAP
+214 APT
-223 APAPASPLS
+223 PASPLE

-262 VVPAGS
+262 VVPVGS

-278 RVEEGSVTLALKEET
+278 QVEEGSVTLALKEET
-293 LNLSLVQDG
+293 LNLSLVQAG
-302 GDP
+302 GGQ

>member
-20 KILLAALLLVGNV
+20 KILLAALLLVGDV
-33 ALWYVGL
+33 AFWYVGL

-45 VAEAPAPA
+45 VAEAPTPV

-63 IPPLSSAE
+63 IPPLASQE
-71 GAKPEAQAPAQGEAQ
+71 EAKPQAEAPAQEEDQAPASSQE
-86 TPSPAAKEAQA
+86 EAQA

-108 PPPNPFIPL
+108 PPPNPFVPL
-117 VVEAPPPPP
+117 VVETPPPPP
-126 APLPRPAPVPEGPPV
+126 ASASRPAPVPEGPAV
-141 RVRIPTPAPQAAPAT
+141 RVQTPTPASQIAPAT

-163 GALPAPKVL
+163 GALPAPKIL
-172 SPALAAP
+172 SPALSAP
-179 LPEAKERPPEVAVPT
+179 LPQARETPPKVAVPT
-194 ALVEAPLAP
+194 ALVETPLS
-203 LPGPEEEGRTA
+203 GPEAEGV
-214 TSAPAKEAP
+214 KEAP
-223 APAPASPLS
+223 TPASPLE

-278 RVEEGSVTLALKEET
+278 QVEEGSVTLALKEET
-293 LNLSLVQDG
+293 LNLSLVQAG
-302 GDP
+302 GGQ

>member
-7 RLKEAWENLPRST
+7 RLKEAWANLPRST
-20 KILLAALLLVGNV
+20 KLLLAALLLVGGV

-45 VAEAPAPA
+45 VAEAPTPA

-63 IPPLSSAE
+63 IPPLASQE
-71 GAKPEAQAPAQGEAQ
+71 EAKPQAEAPAQEEAQAPASSQE
-86 TPSPAAKEAQA
+86 EAQA
-97 PPPAPVARAEP
+97 PPPPPPARAEP
-108 PPPNPFIPL
+108 PPPNPFVPL
-117 VVEAPPPPP
+117 VVETPPPPP
-126 APLPRPAPVPEGPPV
+126 ASASRPTPVPEGPAV
-141 RVRIPTPAPQAAPAT
+141 RVQTPAQAPQAAPAT

-163 GALPAPKVL
+163 GALPAPKIL
-172 SPALAAP
+172 SPALSAP
-179 LPEAKERPPEVAVPT
+179 LPQARETPPRVAVPT
-194 ALVEAPLAP
+194 ALVEAPL
-203 LPGPEEEGRTA
+203 PGPEEKGAEK
-214 TSAPAKEAP
+214 APT
-223 APAPASPLS
+223 PASPLE

-278 RVEEGSVTLALKEET
+278 QVEEGSVTLALKEET
-293 LNLSLVQDG
+293 LNLSLVQAG
-302 GDP
+302 GGQ